1 MGILENIINGP
12 TQKVEYYNPVDG
24 KAEIKKDNGD
34 TIVVD
39 IKKALDVY
47 NKMELVRVELMGGKK
62 KEYTDSS
69 LVDLVSYK
77 NEHVIVYTSEHADGE
92 YIRNMLLIP
101 EKLYTG
107 EATVFDVF
115 RDSLSNMMEKLKSLE
130 FEEYA
135 AEIID

>member
-1 MGILENIINGP
+1 MEILENIINGP

-39 IKKALDVY
+39 IKKVLDVY
-47 NKMELVRVELMGGKK
+47 NKMELVRVELIGGKK
-62 KEYTDSS
+62 KEYTDAS
-69 LVDLVSYK
+69 LVDLMSYQ
-77 NEHVIVYTSEHADGE
+77 NEHIIVYTCEHTDE
-92 YIRNMLLIP
+92 EHIINMLLIP
-101 EKLYTG
+101 VKVYTG

-115 RDSLSNMMEKLKSLE
+115 RESLNHMMDKLKALE

>member
-1 MGILENIINGP
+1 MEILENIINGP
-12 TQKVEYYNPVDG
+12 TQKVEYYTPVDG

-39 IKKALDVY
+39 IKKALDIY

-62 KEYTDSS
+62 KEYTDNSV
-69 LVDLVSYK
+69 VDLVSYQ
-77 NEHVIVYTSEHADGE
+77 NEHIIVYTSEHADSE

-107 EATVFDVF
+107 ETTVFDVF
-115 RDSLSNMMEKLKSLE
+115 RESLNYMMEKLKALE